1 MTKAE
6 SVFPD
11 DGTQLILKIN
21 YNAIPEPSGMIVET
35 DNGNVEIRKLSSLSE
50 IPPNFVTIQEIEDQL
65 NLSLEACNNIR
76 HTLAG

>member
-1 MTKAE
+1 MMTKAE

-35 DNGNVEIRKLSSLSE
+35 DNGNVEIRKL
-50 IPPNFVTIQEIEDQL
+50 
-65 NLSLEACNNIR
+65 
-76 HTLAG
+76 